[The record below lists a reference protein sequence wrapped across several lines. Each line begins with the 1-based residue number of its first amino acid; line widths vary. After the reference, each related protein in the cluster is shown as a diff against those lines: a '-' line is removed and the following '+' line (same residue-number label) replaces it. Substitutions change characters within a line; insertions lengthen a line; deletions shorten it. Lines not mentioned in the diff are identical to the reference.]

1 MDMEKK
7 MTDKQFKSILE
18 MVTMIIEG
26 SKDKEEAV
34 EKIKSLSIFKEDKPK
49 EKN

>member
-18 MVTMIIEG
+18 MVTMIIE
-26 SKDKEEAV
+26 EV
-34 EKIKSLSIFKEDKPK
+34 KIKKKQ
-49 EKN
+49 